1 MIRIGRLRTLAPLAL
16 LVVLGCAGP
25 RALERDLAGE
35 PLLATCLESYQ
46 LIDDA
51 VASAGVRD
59 VEAHRVPDF
68 PYLRMN
74 RFLASFREQDL
85 SPARLEAW
93 VDRLVRLDRE
103 GRTVELKNLP
113 DGSRARLDH
122 AIAATLGAD
131 WRALDVLERCPPI
144 LRRYD
149 LERIDR
155 QEALLARAEVPD
167 HYSLAKRTL
176 GLYPL
181 TAIPVALAWQRWQAE
196 HLPPFREPTAEAGF
210 EGAPVLYLPEVE
222 PAAASAEEVAAI
234 LERSRDNALGISEPE
249 GEDLESLA
257 ASFAPAY
264 LVDTVSPADR
274 MGHPVWLEDRV
285 PGVDTTRPVAFVR
298 TAHAWFDGEPVLQL
312 VYTIWFPARPKDSPL
327 DILGGRLDGLVW
339 RVSLARDGT
348 PLVYDS
354 MHPCGCYHLFFPAPG
369 VERTPLPQDR
379 PEDIRETATVPQ
391 PAPPVGPGARLVL
404 RLAAGS
410 HYLTGLTL
418 FSEGVRGRDER
429 SYRLDIDE
437 GPPELALRSMP
448 LPGGGRRS
456 LYAQDAIVPGTE
468 RAERYILWPMG
479 IASAGAMRQWG
490 SHATAFVGRRHF
502 DDPFLLDRAFDR

>member
-1 MIRIGRLRTLAPLAL
+1 MLRKLAPLAL
-16 LVVLGCAGP
+16 LVIVGCAGP

-35 PLLATCLESYQ
+35 PPVATCLESYR

-51 VASAGVRD
+51 VAKAGVRD
-59 VEAHRVPDF
+59 VEAHRVPGF
-68 PYLRMN
+68 PYLRVN
-74 RFLASFREQDL
+74 RFLASFRKQDL
-85 SPARLEAW
+85 SPARFQAW

-103 GRTVELKNLP
+103 GRTVELKNLS

-122 AIAATLGAD
+122 AIGATLGTD
-131 WRALDVLERCPPI
+131 WRALDVVERCPPI
-144 LRRYD
+144 LRRHD
-149 LERIDR
+149 LRRMDR
-155 QEALLARAEVPD
+155 HEALLARADVPD
-167 HYSLAKRTL
+167 DYSLAKRTL

-181 TAIPVALAWQRWQAE
+181 TAIPVALGWQRWQAE
-196 HLPPFREPTAEAGF
+196 HLPPFREPTAEVGF

-222 PAAASAEEVAAI
+222 LAAASAEEVAAI

-249 GEDLESLA
+249 GEDLERLA

-274 MGHPVWLEDRV
+274 IGHPVWLEDRV

-298 TAHAWFDGEPVLQL
+298 TAQTWFDDEPVLQL
-312 VYTIWFPARPKDSPL
+312 VYTIWFPARPKDNSL

-339 RVSLARDGT
+339 RVSLAPDGT

-354 MHPCGCYHLFFPAPG
+354 IHPCGCYHLFFPAPG
-369 VERTPLPQDR
+369 VERTPLPEDR

-404 RLAAGS
+404 RLAASS

-418 FSEGVRGRDER
+418 LPEGARGRHER
-429 SYRLDIDE
+429 SYRLVIDE

-468 RAERYILWPMG
+468 RSERYIFWPMG

-490 SHATAFVGRRHF
+490 NHATAFVGRRHF

>member
-1 MIRIGRLRTLAPLAL
+1 MIRIGMLRTLAPLAL
-16 LVVLGCAGP
+16 LVIAGCAGP
-25 RALERDLAGE
+25 RALERDLEGE
-35 PLLATCLESYQ
+35 PLVATCLESYQ

-59 VEAHRVPDF
+59 VEAHRVPGF
-68 PYLRMN
+68 PYLRVN
-74 RFLASFREQDL
+74 RFLASFKEQDL

-93 VDRLVRLDRE
+93 IDRLVRLDRE

-122 AIAATLGAD
+122 AIAAALGAD

-144 LRRYD
+144 LRRDD

-155 QEALLARAEVPD
+155 P
-167 HYSLAKRTL
+167 
-176 GLYPL
+176 
-181 TAIPVALAWQRWQAE
+181 
-196 HLPPFREPTAEAGF
+196 

-249 GEDLESLA
+249 GNDLESLA

-285 PGVDTTRPVAFVR
+285 PGVDTTRRVAFVR
-298 TAHAWFDGEPVLQL
+298 TAQVWFDGEPVLQL
-312 VYTIWFPARPKDSPL
+312 VYTIWFPARPKKSPL

-339 RVSLARDGT
+339 RVSLAPDGT

-354 MHPCGCYHLFFPAPG
+354 IHPCGCYHLFFPAPG
-369 VERTPLPQDR
+369 VERTPLPEDR

-391 PAPPVGPGARLVL
+391 EAPPVGPGDRLVL

-418 FSEGVRGRDER
+418 FSEGMRGRDER
-429 SYRLDIDE
+429 SYRLIIDE

-456 LYAQDAIVPGTE
+456 LYPQNAIVPGTE
-468 RAERYILWPMG
+468 RAERYIVWPMG

>member
-1 MIRIGRLRTLAPLAL
+1 
-16 LVVLGCAGP
+16 
-25 RALERDLAGE
+25 
-35 PLLATCLESYQ
+35 
-46 LIDDA
+46 
-51 VASAGVRD
+51 
-59 VEAHRVPDF
+59 
-68 PYLRMN
+68 MN
-74 RFLASFREQDL
+74 
-85 SPARLEAW
+85 
-93 VDRLVRLDRE
+93 
-103 GRTVELKNLP
+103 
-113 DGSRARLDH
+113 
-122 AIAATLGAD
+122 
-131 WRALDVLERCPPI
+131 C
-144 LRRYD
+144 
-149 LERIDR
+149 

-167 HYSLAKRTL
+167 DYSLVKRTL

-181 TAIPVALAWQRWQAE
+181 TAVPVALGWQRWEAK
-196 HLPPFREPTAEAGF
+196 HLPPFREPTAEVGF
-210 EGAPVLYLPEVE
+210 EGTPVLYLPELE
-222 PAAASAEEVAAI
+222 PAAASAEEVTAI

-274 MGHPVWLEDRV
+274 IGHPVWLEDGV

-298 TAHAWFDGEPVLQL
+298 TAQAWFDGEPVLQL
-312 VYTIWFPARPKDSPL
+312 VHTIWFPARPKESPL
-327 DILGGRLDGLVW
+327 DILGGRLDGFVW
-339 RVSLARDGT
+339 RVSLAPDGT

-418 FSEGVRGRDER
+418 LPEGARGRHER
-429 SYRLDIDE
+429 SYHLVIDE

-490 SHATAFVGRRHF
+490 NHATAFAGRRHF

>member
-1 MIRIGRLRTLAPLAL
+1 MLRTSAPLAL
-16 LVVLGCAGP
+16 LVIVGCAGP
-25 RALERDLAGE
+25 RPVERDLAGE
-35 PLLATCLESYQ
+35 PLVAACLESYR

-51 VASAGVRD
+51 VTNAGVRD
-59 VEAHRVPDF
+59 VEAHPVPGF
-68 PYLRMN
+68 PYLRVN
-74 RFLASFREQDL
+74 RFFASFSEQDL

-122 AIAATLGAD
+122 AIAATLGID
-131 WRALDVLERCPPI
+131 WRTLDVLERCPPM
-144 LRRYD
+144 LRRHD
-149 LERIDR
+149 LARMDR
-155 QEALLARAEVPD
+155 RDALLARAEVPD
-167 HYSLAKRTL
+167 NYSLAKRTL
-176 GLYPL
+176 GLYPI
-181 TAIPVALAWQRWQAE
+181 TAVPVALGWQEWEAK
-196 HLPPFREPTAEAGF
+196 HLPPFREFTAEVGF
-210 EGAPVLYLPEVE
+210 EGVPVLYLPKVE
-222 PAAASAEEVAAI
+222 PAAASAEEVRAI

-298 TAHAWFDGEPVLQL
+298 TAPAWFDGESVLQL
-312 VYTIWFPARPKDSPL
+312 VYTIWFPARPKESPF
-327 DILGGRLDGLVW
+327 DILGGRLDGLIW
-339 RVSLARDGT
+339 RVSLAPDGT
-348 PLVYDS
+348 PLVYDTI
-354 MHPCGCYHLFFPAPG
+354 HPCGCYHLFFPAPG
-369 VERTPLPQDR
+369 VKRTPLPEDW

-410 HYLTGLTL
+410 HYLTGLVLLT
-418 FSEGVRGRDER
+418 EGARGRHEG
-429 SYRLDIDE
+429 SYRLVIDQ

-468 RAERYILWPMG
+468 RAERFILWPMG

-490 SHATAFVGRRHF
+490 HHATAFVGRRHF